1 MSEEKN
7 APGAVP
13 SNFIFDLID
22 EDLAAG
28 TVERVHTR
36 FPPEPN

>member
-22 EDLAAG
+22 EDLAVG
-28 TVERVHTR
+28 IHSQS
-36 FPPEPN
+36 